1 MTSNISELRK
11 PDEAYAIMGFT
22 TDGFFSGAISA
33 PAGTRFENIVHSI
46 KPTGL
51 RFAVILGQDQVA
63 RP

>member
-1 MTSNISELRK
+1 MSVAELK
-11 PDEAYAIMGFT
+11 QPAETFAVIGFT

>member
-1 MTSNISELRK
+1 MSVLELKK
-11 PDEAYAIMGFT
+11 PAETFAVIGFT
-22 TDGFFSGAISA
+22 QDGFFSGAISA
-33 PAGTRFENIVHSI
+33 PAGTRFESIVHSI

>member
-1 MTSNISELRK
+1 MSVLELKK
-11 PDEAYAIMGFT
+11 PAETFAVIGFT
-22 TDGFFSGAISA
+22 TDGFFSGAISV

>member
-1 MTSNISELRK
+1 MKSVAELRK

-22 TDGFFSGAISA
+22 TEGFFSGAISA